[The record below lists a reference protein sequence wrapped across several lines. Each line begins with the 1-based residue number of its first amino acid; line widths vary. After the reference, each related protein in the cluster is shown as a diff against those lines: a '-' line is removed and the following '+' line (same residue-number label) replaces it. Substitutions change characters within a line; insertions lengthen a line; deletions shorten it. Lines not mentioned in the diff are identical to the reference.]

1 MTVKNTTVIDVK
13 HVFKTYFMDGGNSQ
27 QVLKDIN
34 FQVKSGEFVAIMGPS
49 GSGKSTLMNI
59 LGCLDKPTS
68 GTYIL
73 DGQDIS
79 AKTDMELAKVR
90 GQTIGFVFQNFN
102 LMMKRTIADNVSL
115 PLIYQNIDEKE
126 RYKRAVEM
134 LERVNLQG
142 YQDRLPSQISGG
154 MQQRVAIAR
163 ALINN
168 PAIIFA
174 DEPTGNL
181 DSKTSDEIMDLFTD
195 LNKQGITIVLVTH
208 EDDVADFATRMI
220 KISDGHKVYDGLRK
234 EYSKEKET
242 KC

>member
-115 PLIYQNIDEKE
+115 PLIYQNIEEKE
-126 RYKRAVEM
+126 RYKRAVKM

-208 EDDVADFATRMI
+208 EDDVANYATRMI
-220 KISDGHKVYDGLRK
+220 KISDGRKVYDGLRK
-234 EYSKEKET
+234 EYSKEKEK

>member
-1 MTVKNTTVIDVK
+1 MADKDVVIEIK
-13 HVFKTYFMDGGNSQ
+13 HVHKTYFMDGGNSQ
-27 QVLKDIN
+27 HVLKDIN
-34 FQVKSGEFVAIMGPS
+34 FKVCAGEFVAIMGPS
-49 GSGKSTLMNI
+49 GSGKSTMMNI

-73 DGQDIS
+73 NGQDVS
-79 AKTDMELAKVR
+79 SKTDAELAKVR

-115 PLIYQNIDEKE
+115 PLVYQNVKE
-126 RYKRAVEM
+126 TVRYKRAVEM
-134 LERVNLQG
+134 LKRVNLIG

-181 DSKTSDEIMDLFTD
+181 DSKTSDEIMELFTS

-208 EDDVADFATRMI
+208 EDDVADYATRMI
-220 KISDGHKVYDGLRK
+220 KISDGCKVYDGLRK
-234 EYSKEKET
+234 SYSKEKET